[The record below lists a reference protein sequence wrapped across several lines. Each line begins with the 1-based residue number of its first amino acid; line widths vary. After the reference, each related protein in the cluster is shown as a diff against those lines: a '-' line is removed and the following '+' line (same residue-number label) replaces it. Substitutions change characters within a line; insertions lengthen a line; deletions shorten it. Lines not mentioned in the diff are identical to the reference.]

1 MADVG
6 DILNDNDF
14 FADFVDTPKKGNDQH
29 KKPEELNSVIEK
41 GKEHLLGHKFTHGRM
56 DQASDEI
63 INKTYAAYKQGE
75 LNEKSEK
82 TVKALGK
89 HVINLY
95 STGIDRWLKIKDVK
109 TLRLNVENDPI
120 VQNQMVNLGCLFM
133 CTFGDYLAP
142 VLIAAHT
149 ASNLDLDDEP
159 EDEGYESET

>member
-1 MADVG
+1 MV
-6 DILNDNDF
+6 
-14 FADFVDTPKKGNDQH
+14 
-29 KKPEELNSVIEK
+29 
-41 GKEHLLGHKFTHGRM
+41 
-56 DQASDEI
+56 
-63 INKTYAAYKQGE
+63 
-75 LNEKSEK
+75 
-82 TVKALGK
+82 LGK

-109 TLRLNVENDPI
+109 TLRQNVENDPI

-149 ASNLDLDDEP
+149 ISNLDLEGEP

>member
-1 MADVG
+1 M
-6 DILNDNDF
+6 
-14 FADFVDTPKKGNDQH
+14 
-29 KKPEELNSVIEK
+29 
-41 GKEHLLGHKFTHGRM
+41 
-56 DQASDEI
+56 
-63 INKTYAAYKQGE
+63 
-75 LNEKSEK
+75 
-82 TVKALGK
+82 GK